1 VEDVKNALITQE
13 VEVRCKNN
21 NLANAY
27 LINVNK
33 TRNSPLMELVLS
45 VNHMRK
51 LTKLEESA

>member
-1 VEDVKNALITQE
+1 MEDVKNALITQE

-33 TRNSPLMELVLS
+33 TRNSLLMVLALS